1 MGSCNDAA
9 QKGLEHVK
17 LQTEWDSIV
26 SVLRRRR
33 FGFQVTLEPAKV
45 SVAGTT
51 YSGKPAPTQTTYSA
65 VVKSHG
71 EEFRITLDVMQNFAR
86 LVCRAE
92 TLTPFFGAHWRTGKT
107 PNVRLLATTLAN
119 KIRGKLFADIHI
131 GDD

>member
-1 MGSCNDAA
+1 M
-9 QKGLEHVK
+9 K

-33 FGFQVTLEPAKV
+33 FGFQVVTAPVKV

-86 LVCRAE
+86 LVCRAGPE